1 MTRRAWT
8 IILAGGVLLVV
19 AVVTWQVVR
28 VLEVASIPAE
38 QEKMSIAVRRPS
50 DSEEFVGSGVC
61 SECHAAIAKAY
72 DSNPMAHSTEVTLT
86 ASLRED
92 YEKKTSFETGH
103 GLQFRVERSPNGVTH
118 HEFSRAGN
126 DVLYDRSVD
135 VHWTIGSGK
144 RGRSYAFESEG
155 MLFQSPISW
164 YSQRGIWDMSPGF
177 AAEMPSRFDRRL
189 LDGCIACHVGRA
201 NSQPGVPD
209 RFEHPAILEAAIG
222 CERCHGPGA
231 RHVQWRRSTEPN
243 EGSDPIVNP
252 GKLPIVERESV
263 CNQCHLQGVRS
274 VLRFGC
280 TPYDFRPG
288 QRLDETWTV
297 FVEDPRTKGGESAAP
312 AVSQVE
318 QMRTSR
324 CYQKT
329 SAKLGCVS
337 CHDPHGTVEEQERTA
352 YYERRCQ
359 ACHETQGCS
368 LPIEKRNTSPKGSS
382 CIECHMPRLMASDIP
397 HTSQTDHRV
406 LRDPKP
412 APKTRTAP
420 KNSGLLIFDEDSTRV
435 PESDRLRARALIQLE
450 ALKQTRE
457 PETAEECRQQFRKV
471 LGKFANDPEVLL
483 GLGTASL
490 LLNDSVVAETYFLKA
505 LAVSP
510 DDEKLVE
517 QLALFYDWKNNQSQA
532 RRFLEKS
539 LAQNSANVENW
550 GRYAQILGDLGDWPA
565 AFEAAEKGLK
575 IDPAFMPLRN
585 WTTNAYRRHNDD
597 ANAERHRLILE
608 QLIKNQR
615 GTAPARK
622 SRE

>member
-1 MTRRAWT
+1 MSRRAWT
-8 IILAGGVLLVV
+8 IIVAGGVLSVV
-19 AVVTWQVVR
+19 AVATWQVLR
-28 VLEVASIPAE
+28 VSDVASTPAE
-38 QEKMSIAVRRPS
+38 PEKKSVAARRPS
-50 DSEEFVGSGVC
+50 DAKEFVGSAVC
-61 SECHAAIAKAY
+61 SECHASIAKAY
-72 DSNPMAHSTEVTLT
+72 DSNPMAHSTEDALT
-86 ASLRED
+86 ATLRED
-92 YEKKTSFETGH
+92 YEKKTSFESSH
-103 GLQFRVERSPNGVTH
+103 GLQFRVERTADGVTH
-118 HEFSRAGN
+118 HEFSKAGD

-177 AAEMPSRFDRRL
+177 AAEMSSRFDRRL

-201 NSQPGVPD
+201 NPQAGVPD
-209 RFEHPAILEAAIG
+209 RFEHPAVLEAAIG

-231 RHVQWRRSTEPN
+231 RHVQWRRSTAPN
-243 EGSDPIVNP
+243 EGTDPIVNP
-252 GKLPIVERESV
+252 SKLPMVERESV

-297 FVEDPRTKGGESAAP
+297 FVEDPRTKEGESAAP

-329 SAKLGCVS
+329 SGKLGCVS
-337 CHDPHGTVEEQERTA
+337 CHDPHGAVEEQERTA

-359 ACHETQGCS
+359 TCHETQGCS
-368 LPIEKRNTSPKGSS
+368 LPIEQRNTSPKGSS
-382 CIECHMPRLMASDIP
+382 CIDCHMPRLMAADIP

-412 APKTRTAP
+412 APNTRTAP
-420 KNSGLLIFDEDSTRV
+420 KNSGLLIFDEDSTHV
-435 PESDRLRARALIQLE
+435 PESDRLRARALVLLE
-450 ALKQTRE
+450 TLKQTRE
-457 PETAEECRQQFRKV
+457 PETADECRQKLRKA
-471 LGKFANDPEVLL
+471 LGHFANDPEVLL

-490 LLNDSVVAETYFLKA
+490 LLNDSVVAETNFLKA

-510 DDEKLVE
+510 DDEKSVE
-517 QLALFYDWKNNQSQA
+517 QLALFYYWKNNQSQA

-539 LAQNSANVENW
+539 LAQNSTNVENW
-550 GRYAQILGDLGDWPA
+550 GRYAQILGDLGEWPA
-565 AFEAAEKGLK
+565 AFEAAEKGLT
-575 IDPAFMPLRN
+575 IDPAFIPLRN
-585 WTTNAYRRHNDD
+585 WTVNAYRRRNDS
-597 ANAERHRLILE
+597 ANEERHRLILE
-608 QLIKNQR
+608 QLIKHQR
-615 GTAPARK
+615 GTAPR
-622 SRE
+622 R

>member
-1 MTRRAWT
+1 MSQRAWA
-8 IILAGGVLLVV
+8 IILAGGVLSVV
-19 AVVTWQVVR
+19 AVVTWQVLR
-28 VLEVASIPAE
+28 VSEVASTPVV
-38 QEKMSIAVRRPS
+38 QEPESVPVRRPS
-50 DSEEFVGSGVC
+50 DSEEFVGSAVC

-72 DSNPMAHSTEVTLT
+72 DSNPMAHSTEAALT
-86 ASLRED
+86 ATPRED
-92 YEKKTSFETGH
+92 YEKKISFVSGQ
-103 GLQFRVERSPNGVTH
+103 GLQFRVERTADAITH
-118 HEFSRAGN
+118 HEFRIA
-126 DVLYDRSVD
+126 DDDLVYDRSVD

-164 YSQRGIWDMSPGF
+164 YSQRGIWDISPGF
-177 AAEMPSRFDRRL
+177 AAEMSSRFDRRL

-201 NSQPGVPD
+201 NPQPGVPD

-243 EGSDPIVNP
+243 EGTDPIVNP
-252 GKLPIVERESV
+252 SKLPIVERESV
-263 CNQCHLQGVRS
+263 CNQCHLPGIRR

-297 FVEDPRTKGGESAAP
+297 FVEEPRTKGDESAAP

-329 SAKLGCVS
+329 SGNLGCVS
-337 CHDPHGTVEEQERTA
+337 CHDPHGAVEEQERTA
-352 YYERRCQ
+352 HYERRCQ
-359 ACHETQGCS
+359 TCHETQGCS
-368 LPIEKRNTSPKGSS
+368 LPIEKRNGSPKGSS
-382 CIECHMPRLMASDIP
+382 CIDCHMPRLMATDIP

-412 APKTRTAP
+412 VPNTRVAP

-435 PESDRLRARALIQLE
+435 SESDRLRARMLIQLE
-450 ALKQTRE
+450 TLKQTRD
-457 PETAEECRQQFRKV
+457 PETAEECRQQFRRA
-471 LGKFANDPEVLL
+471 LGKFAKDPEVLL

-490 LLNDSVVAETYFLKA
+490 LLNDAVAAETYFLKA

-517 QLALFYDWKNNQSQA
+517 QLALFYFWKNNRPQA
-532 RRFLEKS
+532 RRFLEKT
-539 LAQNSANVENW
+539 LAQNSMSVENW
-550 GRYAQILGDLGDWPA
+550 GRYAQILGDIGDWPA
-565 AFEAAEKGLK
+565 AIEAAEKGLE
-575 IDPAFMPLRN
+575 IDPAFIPLRSWAAN
-585 WTTNAYRRHNDD
+585 SYRSRNDP
-597 ANAERHRLILE
+597 ANEERHRLILE
-608 QLIKNQR
+608 QLVKN
-615 GTAPARK
+615 RK
-622 SRE
+622 GATPGRTP